1 MESLCEDRVH
11 PYSLLDKPAEVY
23 IPFLLSTSYWKTEKT
38 ISLMMLKPVAS
49 SFHQGNI
56 YFITFHM
63 EKLGPVNKA
72 VTYKL
77 FK

>member
-1 MESLCEDRVH
+1 
-11 PYSLLDKPAEVY
+11 
-23 IPFLLSTSYWKTEKT
+23 
-38 ISLMMLKPVAS
+38 MLKPVAS

-56 YFITFHM
+56 YFITFRM